1 MGKTLVSRTVSDS
14 SVNWVYE
21 ISIGTPGTRI
31 FSVAGA
37 KADGVYNYDG
47 RRSGC
52 NCHPVVLKIF
62 NLSIAQQLPSEK
74 RRGV

>member
-47 RRSGC
+47 AV
-52 NCHPVVLKIF
+52 PAAIVI
-62 NLSIAQQLPSEK
+62 Q
-74 RRGV
+74 